1 MIEIIDNKVFFNGIE
16 FQILL
21 IEEECVHIINE
32 QNAYCITIDNNL
44 KTNLK
49 NII

>member
-1 MIEIIDNKVFFNGIE
+1 MIEIINNKVFFNGIE

-32 QNAYCITIDNNL
+32 QDGYCIMIDNEL

-49 NII
+49 NIV